1 MTYGRDPQRGRRVVV
16 RAARGRSKAQRSRE
30 GVGARQ
36 RFKRGGAGTRHAVR
50 HTAEQARGQE
60 RGFRQRLRI
69 WSSDFIFGCLR
80 SGFGDS
86 GFGGWCGERGD
97 LGFFE

>member
-1 MTYGRDPQRGRRVVV
+1 M
-16 RAARGRSKAQRSRE
+16 
-30 GVGARQ
+30 GARR
-36 RFKRGGAGTRHAVR
+36 RFKRGGAGTRRAAR
-50 HTAEQARGQE
+50 RAAEQARRTARSIAEQARGQE

-69 WSSDFIFGCLR
+69 WSGDFIFGCLS

-97 LGFFE
+97 LGFFEELTLL